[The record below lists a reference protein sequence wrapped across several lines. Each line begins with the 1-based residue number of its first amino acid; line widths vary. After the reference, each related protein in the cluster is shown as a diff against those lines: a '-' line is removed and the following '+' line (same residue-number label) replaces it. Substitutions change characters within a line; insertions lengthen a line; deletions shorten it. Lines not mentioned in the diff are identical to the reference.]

1 LIFRDYKTTLRDPN
15 MKGRRWL
22 RWTGLAAALTILDA
36 SLTFHNIW
44 PTPLIRWT
52 GELSVELAA
61 CVLMLIVATRAI
73 GSPSRTRLAGLSVLW
88 VFLVIGRYAEVTAP
102 ALFGRDINLY
112 WELQYI
118 PAVVALLAQA
128 APVWLIVVAVSVTIA
143 TLGALYALARWA
155 LGRIALATSVSLERR
170 VLTVV
175 AVAAVALFVGQQ
187 LSVRVPRI
195 PAFAT
200 PVVQTYAHQVRL
212 VGEALAGSKSLPA
225 SPSMSSDVAR
235 VKGAD
240 VLLIFLESYGASAFE
255 RPELAAGLTASRA
268 SLDAAIRSSSR
279 DVFSAYLESPT
290 FGGSSWL
297 AHVSLMSGVEI
308 RDPQSNALLMT
319 QKRDTLVTFFSRH
332 GYRTV
337 ALMPGLWKEWPEGT
351 YYGFDEIYG
360 GARLAYPGPPF
371 GWFDIPDQ
379 FTLGK
384 LDSLEMGRQPRAPL
398 FVFFPTISTH
408 TPFRPTPPY
417 QPDWGR
423 MLADQP
429 YTLEEMDRAFDREP
443 DWMDLAPSYVDAM
456 SYTYETLAGFLRGH
470 ADRDFVMILLGDHQP
485 PALVSG
491 EGAPWDVPVHVIT
504 SRKAILERLPGLGFR
519 SGLTPQRPAIGRM
532 HQLRGM
538 LLDAFG
544 DRETTTHSGP

>member
-1 LIFRDYKTTLRDPN
+1 
-15 MKGRRWL
+15 MKERRWL

-52 GELSVELAA
+52 GELSVELAV
-61 CVLMLIVATRAI
+61 CVFMLTLAARAI
-73 GSPSRTRLAGLSVLW
+73 GPYSRTWLAGLSVLW

-118 PAVVALLAQA
+118 PAVIALLAQA
-128 APVWLIVVAVSVTIA
+128 TPIWLLVVVVSVTLA
-143 TLGALYALARWA
+143 ALGALYALARWA
-155 LGRIALATSVSLERR
+155 LGRVASATSVRTERR
-170 VLTVV
+170 ALTVV
-175 AVAAVALFVGQQ
+175 AVTAIALFVGQQ
-187 LSVRVPRI
+187 LSVRLPRI
-195 PAFAT
+195 PGFAT

-212 VGEALAGSKSLPA
+212 VVEALAGSKSLPA
-225 SPSMSSDVAR
+225 SSPMSSDLTR
-235 VKGAD
+235 VQGAD
-240 VLLIFLESYGASAFE
+240 VLVIFLESYGASAFE
-255 RPELAAGLTASRA
+255 RPELAAGLTANRA
-268 SLDAAIRSSSR
+268 LLDAAIRASNR
-279 DVFSAYLESPT
+279 DVFSAYVESPT

-319 QKRDTLVTFFSRH
+319 QKRDTFVTFFSRH

-360 GARLAYPGPPF
+360 GVRLAYPGPPF

-379 FTLGK
+379 FSLGK
-384 LDSLEMGRQPRAPL
+384 LDSLEMSRQPRAPL

-423 MLADQP
+423 MQTDQP

-470 ADRDFVMILLGDHQP
+470 ADRDFVLILLGDHQP

-519 SGLTPQRPAIGRM
+519 SGLRPQRPAIGRM
-532 HQLRGM
+532 HELRRM
-538 LLDAFG
+538 LLEAFG
-544 DRETTTHSGP
+544 DRETTTASGP